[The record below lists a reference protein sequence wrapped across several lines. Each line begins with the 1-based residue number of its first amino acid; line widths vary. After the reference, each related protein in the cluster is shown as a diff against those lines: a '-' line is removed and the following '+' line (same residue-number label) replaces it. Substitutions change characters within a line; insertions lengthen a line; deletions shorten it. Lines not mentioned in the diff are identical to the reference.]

1 MFYGT
6 TVNIGGTDYVVPPIS
21 LGQLRNGALTLLK
34 EHDDLVAAGDT
45 FAAIEI
51 RGKIIFKALQRNYP
65 DFDET
70 KLLDHLDMANVGP
83 IWLSVLGASG
93 FVPGETEAVTLMASG
108 ISSPS
113 TEASPLPTDGPSSK

>member
-21 LGQLRNGALTLLK
+21 LGQLRNGALTMLK

-45 FAAIEI
+45 FGAIEI

-65 DFDET
+65 EFDEA

-93 FVPGETEAVTLMASG
+93 FVPGETEAVELMASG

-113 TEASPLPTDGPSSK
+113 TEASPQLTDGPSSK